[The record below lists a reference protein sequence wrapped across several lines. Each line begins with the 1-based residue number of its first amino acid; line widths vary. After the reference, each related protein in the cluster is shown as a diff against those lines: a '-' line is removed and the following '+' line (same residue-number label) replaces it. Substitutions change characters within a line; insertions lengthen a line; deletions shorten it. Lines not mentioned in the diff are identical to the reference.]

1 MYSKIYADTENK
13 YIIMVNH
20 KCGFM
25 SLNTC
30 LTDKNL
36 VNNFDTVKDNS
47 IFKSFIEA
55 NNMDEYKKILIVRE
69 PIQRACSYY
78 NQFVFTRFHGHPI
91 FNKLRR
97 VMGNDYI
104 TFERNFTGDKP
115 VAFELFCKY
124 LQDIMDNNPM
134 INVHLQ
140 PQYKLFYDNEEPLFT
155 LDKIIKQESF
165 DYEYFK
171 TLTTYDYGHMNKSRS
186 YNYED
191 FLNDNSIALLK
202 EFYKK
207 DYELFYS

>member
-36 VNNFDTVKDNS
+36 LNNFDTVRDNS

-104 TFERNFTGDKP
+104 TF
-115 VAFELFCKY
+115 
-124 LQDIMDNNPM
+124 
-134 INVHLQ
+134 
-140 PQYKLFYDNEEPLFT
+140 
-155 LDKIIKQESF
+155 
-165 DYEYFK
+165 
-171 TLTTYDYGHMNKSRS
+171 
-186 YNYED
+186 
-191 FLNDNSIALLK
+191 
-202 EFYKK
+202 
-207 DYELFYS
+207 